1 MTDSGDLSDCS
12 SLEEGATHRLRSE
25 HPCSSGPPKKTTIM
39 IFIILIEV
47 SFSNSSSFSSSLA
60 SESSFGGGL
69 CYPQVGAFPKVLSF
83 IILVVI
89 FLIILLR
96 DSRSNKLPALSRQ
109 NYPIYLFSQY
119 SGLTLIKSYKR

>member
-25 HPCSSGPPKKTTIM
+25 HPCCYCPAKKTTIM
-39 IFIILIEV
+39 ILIILIKV

-83 IILVVI
+83 IILAVI

-109 NYPIYLFSQY
+109 NYLIYLFSQY
-119 SGLTLIKSYKR
+119 SGLSMIKSYKR